1 MLALE
6 DPSDLLAQAVNPII
20 ELIERQ
26 LHAVPGGCRDMLVVG
41 GFAASPYLM
50 QRLKK
55 EFSARVSNI
64 WQPPQSGSAILEGAV
79 LYGAS
84 VSCTAQ
90 RAPGAEAADAQAF
103 ARRLFTRAAP
113 A

>member
-1 MLALE
+1 M
-6 DPSDLLAQAVNPII
+6 LAQAVEPII
-20 ELIERQ
+20 ALIDEQ
-26 LHAVPGGCRDMLVVG
+26 LRAVPGGCRDMLVVG

-55 EFSARVSNI
+55 EFSDRVPNI

-84 VSCTAQ
+84 H
-90 RAPGAEAADAQAF
+90 
-103 ARRLFTRAAP
+103 AP
-113 A
+113 AQQCSMR

>member
-1 MLALE
+1 M
-6 DPSDLLAQAVNPII
+6 SFAQAVNPIV
-20 ELIERQ
+20 ELIDEQ
-26 LHAVPGGCRDMLVVG
+26 LRAVPGGCRDMLVVG

-55 EFSARVSNI
+55 EFSSRVPNI
-64 WQPPQSGSAILEGAV
+64 LQPPQSGSAILEGAV

-84 VSCTAQ
+84 CAYSQ
-90 RAPGAEAADAQAF
+90 RAPGAEVARAQAF

-113 A
+113 G